1 MKIDLPEDIS
11 EITLGQ
17 FLKYEELEA
26 RGLDAHNFNRRKI
39 AMFTGI
45 SFKDTAFIKNND
57 YERIL
62 SQINKALSTYVEFKD
77 RFTMHGIEFGFV
89 PDLDKITLGEYADL
103 TAYGAD
109 KENLHKLMAV
119 LFRPII
125 NKEGSRYSVM
135 PYNGTEEYANM
146 MLGMPLNCVNGALVF
161 FYSLANEL
169 QTATQKYLSEELQRE
184 MMPPTSSLISGGIQR
199 LRNWLRTTS
208 LTFQKSNA

>member
-1 MKIDLPEDIS
+1 MKIDLPENIS

-62 SQINKALSTYVEFKD
+62 NQINTALSTDVEFKD

-103 TAYGAD
+103 TAYRAD

-125 NKEGSRYSVM
+125 NNNVDRYSIM
-135 PYNGTEEYANM
+135 AYNGTEEYANM

-161 FYSLANEL
+161 FYNLANEL
-169 QTATQKYLSEELQRE
+169 QTATQRYLTEELLKE
-184 MMPPTSSLISGGIQR
+184 MKQPNTSRALGGIR
-199 LRNWLRTTS
+199 LLRNWLTT
-208 LTFQKSNA
+208 TFTRWRLQRS